1 MPGWDSTC
9 WPATCLVTGGTVL
22 LGKCGEVTN
31 DVISGILK
39 LSRLGL
45 CCGPGFPRDPVLVA
59 DGSGE
64 RGARARELE
73 RL

>member
-1 MPGWDSTC
+1 
-9 WPATCLVTGGTVL
+9 

-31 DVISGILK
+31 DVISGISK

-73 RL
+73 RR